1 MSDRPAD
8 STSYPMDPAL
18 RPKLI
23 PQIRSALRVRHYS
36 PRTEETYVAW
46 VRRFVKFHGTR
57 HPADLDAADVARFLT
72 HLADEGHVSAATQNQ
87 ALAALLFLYRDV
99 LGRDFGWLSDVVRA
113 KRPKRLPVVLTRE
126 EVRRVLDAMQ
136 GTPKLMAHLLY
147 GSGLR
152 LNECT
157 GIRVKD
163 IDLGSRQLTVRA
175 GKGNRDRLTVLPDSV
190 SEALGR
196 QLERARAL
204 HQRDL
209 AAGAGRTT
217 LPDALARKYPNTDA
231 EWPWQYAFP
240 ARRLVWDR
248 RASLWRRHHLDPSV
262 LQRAV
267 RAAATESRVSKRV
280 SCHTFRHSF
289 ATHLI
294 EDGYDIRTVQELLGH
309 RDVNTTMIYT
319 HVLNRG
325 GRGVRSPADRL

>member
-1 MSDRPAD
+1 MA
-8 STSYPMDPAL
+8 PAL
-18 RPKLI
+18 RPKLL
-23 PQIRSALRVRHYS
+23 PQLRSALRVRHYS

-72 HLADEGHVSAATQNQ
+72 HLADAGHVSAATQNQ

-99 LGRDFGWLSDVVRA
+99 LGRDFGWLTGVVRA
-113 KRPKRLPVVLTRE
+113 KRPKRLPVVLSRE
-126 EVRRVLDAMQ
+126 EVRRVLDAMS
-136 GTPKLMAHLLY
+136 GMPKLMAHLLY

-152 LNECT
+152 LNECIA
-157 GIRVKD
+157 IRVKD
-163 IDLGSRQLTVRA
+163 VDLGRRQLTVRA
-175 GKGNRDRLTVLPDSV
+175 GKGNRDRLTVLPDVIASV
-190 SEALGR
+190 LGR
-196 QLERARAL
+196 QLEKGRAR
-204 HQRDL
+204 HQEEV
-209 AAGAGRTT
+209 ATGGGGWTT
-217 LPDALARKYPNTDA
+217 LPDALERKYPGA
-231 EWPWQYAFP
+231 AREWAWQYVFP
-240 ARRLVWDR
+240 AKRLAWD
-248 RASLWRRHHLDPSV
+248 AGQGVWRRHHIDETV

-267 RAAATESRVSKRV
+267 KAGARAAQLSKRV